1 MVRKVPLG
9 IAITLV
15 ATTLCSAQMA
25 LKKSQNE
32 NIPVINK
39 EFLIYKGTKADSQI
53 QEKREE
59 HKDSE
64 IPAQNTRSQLSLSTH
79 QATAAQLGLCIAA
92 SIIKS
97 ATGSAESV
105 NCDYMYHGIH

>member
-1 MVRKVPLG
+1 MVRKFPFG
-9 IAITLV
+9 IAVALV
-15 ATTLCSAQMA
+15 ATSLCSAQIA
-25 LKKSQNE
+25 LKNTQNE

-39 EFLIYKGTKADSQI
+39 EFLIYKGSKADSQI
-53 QEKREE
+53 QENNEE

-64 IPAQNTRSQLSLSTH
+64 IPAQNSESQLSLSLH

-97 ATGSAESV
+97 VTGSAESV
-105 NCDYMYHGIH
+105 NCDYTHHGTH